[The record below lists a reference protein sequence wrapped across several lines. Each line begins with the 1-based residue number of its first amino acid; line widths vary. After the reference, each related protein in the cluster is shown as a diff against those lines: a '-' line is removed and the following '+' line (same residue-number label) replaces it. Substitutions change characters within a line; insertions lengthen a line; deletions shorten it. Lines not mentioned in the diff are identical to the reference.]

1 MLNPT
6 RSPTVITSALR
17 FQRGQAMSELIVAML
32 AVLPLLLGVIYI
44 GKYQDLK
51 FSAVQASRYAAFDRV
66 YDPSSRHKT
75 ATVLAEETRARFF
88 TDPMLKNNGA
98 VAFQDSTQN
107 SSNTN
112 GTLNQNW
119 YGSGGDP
126 IVTKYQDVS
135 VNVQNPSTN
144 GTFIQGLD
152 LAGKLNFK
160 IDDPG
165 IAQADVQV
173 PLANVAT
180 FAALNNLNLK
190 LDVSTAVLT
199 DGFNAGGAN
208 SPSANNVHDRVFADW
223 GLVLGKIPGF
233 QQLLS
238 VLDSNFASTTAWEL
252 FSDTPGPQW
261 GCVMPDVVPSDV
273 APGASYDPNKNC

>member
-1 MLNPT
+1 MT
-6 RSPTVITSALR
+6 RAPRS
-17 FQRGQAMSELIVAML
+17 QRGQAMSELIVAML
-32 AVLPLLLGVIYI
+32 VVLPLLLGVIYV

-66 YDPSSRHKT
+66 YDPSSRHKN

-88 TDPMLKNNGA
+88 TDPLLKNKGA
-98 VAFQDSTQN
+98 VAFQDSTQG
-107 SSNTN
+107 SNQTN

-126 IVTKYQDVS
+126 IVGKYQDVS
-135 VNVQNPSTN
+135 VAVQNPGPN
-144 GTFIQGLD
+144 GTAIGALD
-152 LAGKLNFK
+152 LDGKLNFK

-190 LDVSTAVLT
+190 VDVTTAVLT
-199 DGFNAGGAN
+199 DGFNTGGAF

-223 GLVLGKIPGF
+223 GLVLGKIPGLQTF
-233 QQLLS
+233 LS
-238 VLDSNFASTTAWEL
+238 FLDSGVASLGWQAL
-252 FSDTPGPQW
+252 SDTNGPQW

-273 APGASYDPNKNC
+273 APGANYDPNQNC